1 MEQEGRTQESVVSR
15 VRLDPSFSSLA
26 YSCCAPVPY
35 CRKNVFCYHS
45 AMQSFSTD
53 SDDAPP
59 ASEKRQSFSVCLAD
73 ALPKGSC
80 RRFAL
85 PNGDEL
91 AIYNVNGEY
100 YATDNFCPH
109 RGAALSDGALV
120 GHIVECGWHG
130 WQFDV
135 RTGECL
141 TVTEK
146 IKTFLVRVSNG
157 EIVVEVADVL

>member
-1 MEQEGRTQESVVSR
+1 
-15 VRLDPSFSSLA
+15 
-26 YSCCAPVPY
+26 
-35 CRKNVFCYHS
+35 
-45 AMQSFSTD
+45 MQSFHTE
-53 SDDAPP
+53 SDDTPQP
-59 ASEKRQSFSVCLAD
+59 EKEIESFYVCPIA
-73 ALPKGSC
+73 ALPSGAC
-80 RRFAL
+80 LRLTL

-109 RGAALSDGALV
+109 KGAPLVDGQLC

-141 TVTEK
+141 TVK
-146 IKTFLVRVSNG
+146 DRIKTFKVRMEDGWVRV
-157 EIVVEVADVL
+157 VV